1 MKDLKEILANIDN
14 CIEKYETCKLSFVA
28 DQSEIL
34 QTLST
39 NLHWLEQHRVKAH
52 ADWMSYYFNS
62 KGKSNA
68 EKEREAELKCPEL
81 YMIRHFIASGRLVF
95 DSVRS
100 TLSANKNG

>member
-1 MKDLKEILANIDN
+1 MRDLKDILAVLNAS
-14 CIEKYETCKLSFVA
+14 IERYETLKLGLVA

-34 QTLST
+34 RDLST
-39 NLHWLEQHRVKAH
+39 SLHWLEEHRVKAY

-68 EKEREAELKCPEL
+68 EKEREAEQKCPEL
-81 YMIRHFIASGRLVF
+81 YMIRHFIGSGRLVF

-100 TLSANKNG
+100 TLSANKG

>member
-1 MKDLKEILANIDN
+1 MRDIDQILNTS
-14 CIEKYETCKLSFVA
+14 IERYESCKLGLTS

-34 QTLST
+34 RDLST
-39 NLHWLEQHRVKAH
+39 SLHWLEEHRIKAY

-68 EKEREAELKCPEL
+68 EKEREAEQKCPEL
-81 YMIRHFIASGRLVF
+81 YMIRHFISSGRLVF

-100 TLSANKNG
+100 TLSANKGS